1 LLALQTHFGILADDT
16 KLQEASEADIDQTS
30 SPRERPI
37 WLNELE
43 SLLAKGSFA
52 ATDIWQD
59 KQSELGGV
67 IDSHTRKKINT
78 ALDNFEFDAALALV
92 RGSKSPDES
101 K

>member
-1 LLALQTHFGILADDT
+1 MDE
-16 KLQEASEADIDQTS
+16 QE
-30 SPRERPI
+30 
-37 WLNELE
+37 LNELE
-43 SLLAKGSFA
+43 SLLAKGDFS

-67 IDSHTRKKINT
+67 IDTYTRKKIST

-92 RGSKSPDES
+92 RGSKSSDDS